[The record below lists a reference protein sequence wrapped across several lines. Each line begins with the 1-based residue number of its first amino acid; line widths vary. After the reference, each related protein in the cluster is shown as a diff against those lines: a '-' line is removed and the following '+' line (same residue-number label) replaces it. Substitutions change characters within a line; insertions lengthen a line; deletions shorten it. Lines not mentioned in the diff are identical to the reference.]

1 MATETVGLKARGIYI
16 IRNLK
21 SDQVYLGKSENL
33 LKSMSDERFRLDLG
47 MHPCASLQ
55 EDYTKTGLEL
65 FVIEPVKEAGAEDD
79 LDLLLSDYRLTYSAH
94 LYPEK

>member
-55 EDYTKTGLEL
+55 EDYAKTGLEL
-65 FVIEPVKEAGAEDD
+65 FVIEPLKEAGSEDD
-79 LDLLLSDYRLTYSAH
+79 LDLLLNDYRTRLSAN
-94 LYPEK
+94 LYPER